1 MEKAKKIFSR
11 IMTVLSALIFVFGL
25 VIFACVL
32 NASAGEVPS
41 VFGFSVLQVST
52 GSMEPEYM
60 TGSVVL
66 VKKTDPAELKNGDV
80 ISFYS
85 TDRTIAG
92 KVNTHRIVDVG
103 YSFGGGEPI
112 FTTKGDANNNPDS
125 SKVWA
130 KNVIGKVIYDFGT
143 VSGSVISVFKNPNVI
158 FFVIVLPL
166 IFITFGEAVN
176 LVTLIVKNKYDQEDE
191 EDAKSAKEKN

>member
-1 MEKAKKIFSR
+1 MKKVKKIFSR
-11 IMTVLSALIFVFGL
+11 IMTALSALIFVFGL
-25 VIFACVL
+25 VIFVCVL

-52 GSMEPEYM
+52 GSMEPEYV
-60 TGSVVL
+60 TGSVVV
-66 VKKTDPAELKNGDV
+66 VKETDHAELKKGDV

-85 TDRTIAG
+85 TDKSIAG
-92 KVNTHRIVDVG
+92 KINTHRIVDIEYG
-103 YSFGGGEPI
+103 AGGEQI
-112 FTTKGDANNNPDS
+112 FTTKGDANAIPDRN
-125 SKVWA
+125 KVWA
-130 KNVIGKVIYDFGT
+130 NSVIGKVVYDLGT

-176 LVTLIVKNKYDQEDE
+176 LVTLIVNSKYEQEDE
-191 EDAKSAKEKN
+191 DDAKSAK

>member
-1 MEKAKKIFSR
+1 
-11 IMTVLSALIFVFGL
+11 
-25 VIFACVL
+25 
-32 NASAGEVPS
+32 
-41 VFGFSVLQVST
+41 
-52 GSMEPEYM
+52 M

-66 VKKTDPAELKNGDV
+66 VKKADPTELKNGDV

-85 TDRTIAG
+85 TDKTIAG
-92 KVNTHRIVDVG
+92 KVNTHRIVG
-103 YSFGGGEPI
+103 IEYSFGGGEPI
-112 FTTKGDANNNPDS
+112 FTTKGDANSSPDS

-130 KNVIGKVIYDFGT
+130 QSVIGKVIYDFGT

-191 EDAKSAKEKN
+191 EDAKSEK